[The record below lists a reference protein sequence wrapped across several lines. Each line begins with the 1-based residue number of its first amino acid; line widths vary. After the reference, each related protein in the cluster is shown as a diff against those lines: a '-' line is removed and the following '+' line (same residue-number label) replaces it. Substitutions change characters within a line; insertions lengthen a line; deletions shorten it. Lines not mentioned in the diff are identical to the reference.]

1 MRQGSVIEYTACE
14 VNSDLHSSKRW
25 RIKWY
30 LRKIRLA
37 PLFSSRAETRHILF
51 LSLSQMMS
59 QHAAEMGLGEK
70 NQKSPMNLISP
81 SHIWLLPWRII
92 LIRKRL
98 CQRHYSDSVTLMTS
112 TSAPNL
118 ILILFYFNS
127 HLIESEIHQT
137 IPTGICPPWLKYFF
151 FFFFVR
157 NCFFP
162 YKSWTTGSCC
172 SRNELLNSIIHSI
185 SGLIKSVSKKKYLET
200 WIFSNVWACVFLNNC
215 SRQFTTLY

>member
-1 MRQGSVIEYTACE
+1 M
-14 VNSDLHSSKRW
+14 KRAT
-25 RIKWY
+25 Y
-30 LRKIRLA
+30 
-37 PLFSSRAETRHILF
+37 FF
-51 LSLSQMMS
+51 SLSRMMS

-81 SHIWLLPWRII
+81 SRMWLLPWRII

-98 CQRHYSDSVTLMTS
+98 CRRHYSDSVTLMTS

-137 IPTGICPPWLKYFF
+137 IPTGICPPWLKYFYRDF
-151 FFFFVR
+151 LWETASFLIKVELLGA
-157 NCFFP
+157 
-162 YKSWTTGSCC
+162 TGSYC

-185 SGLIKSVSKKKYLET
+185 YGLIKSVSKKKKTILKPESFLMYGH
-200 WIFSNVWACVFLNNC
+200 VVF
-215 SRQFTTLY
+215 